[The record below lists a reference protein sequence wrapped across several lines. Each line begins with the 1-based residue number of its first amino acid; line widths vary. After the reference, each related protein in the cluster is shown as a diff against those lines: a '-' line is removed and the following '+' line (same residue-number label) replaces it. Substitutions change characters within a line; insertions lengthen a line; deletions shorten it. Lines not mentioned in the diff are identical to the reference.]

1 MGKVIGSVELTSLF
15 NSTEKGIEV
24 VIGTGAT
31 MPVLL
36 PQDVVKL
43 GARRIGRFLRRC
55 EYV

>member
-1 MGKVIGSVELTSLF
+1 MIGSVKLTSLF
-15 NSTEKGIEV
+15 DPTEMEIEV
-24 VIGTGAT
+24 VIDTGAT

-43 GARRIGRFLRRC
+43 SARRIRKFLRRC

>member
-1 MGKVIGSVELTSLF
+1 MGKVIGSVKLTSLF
-15 NSTEKGIEV
+15 NSTEMGIEV

-43 GARRIGRFLRRC
+43 GARRIRRFLRRC

>member
-1 MGKVIGSVELTSLF
+1 MGKVIGSVRLTSLF
-15 NSTEKGIEV
+15 DPTEMEIEV
-24 VIGTGAT
+24 VIDTGAT

-43 GARRIGRFLRRC
+43 GARRIRGFLRRC

>member
-1 MGKVIGSVELTSLF
+1 MGKVIGSVRLTSLF
-15 NSTEKGIEV
+15 DPTEMEIEV
-24 VIGTGAT
+24 VIDTGAT

-43 GARRIGRFLRRC
+43 GARRIRKFLRRC

>member
-1 MGKVIGSVELTSLF
+1 MIGSVKVTSLF
-15 NSTEKGIEV
+15 DPTETEIEV
-24 VIGTGAT
+24 VTDTGAT

-43 GARRIGRFLRRC
+43 GARRIRRFLRRC

>member
-1 MGKVIGSVELTSLF
+1 VIGSVRLTSLF
-15 NSTEKGIEV
+15 DPTEMEIKV
-24 VIGTGAT
+24 VIDTGAT

-43 GARRIGRFLRRC
+43 GARRIRKFLRRC